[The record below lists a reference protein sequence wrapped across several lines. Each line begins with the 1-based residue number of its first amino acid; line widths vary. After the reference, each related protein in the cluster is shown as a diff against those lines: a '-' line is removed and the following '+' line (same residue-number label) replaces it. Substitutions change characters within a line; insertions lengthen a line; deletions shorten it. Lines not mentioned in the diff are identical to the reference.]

1 MNQPAALL
9 VDDEPAVLAA
19 FSLILE
25 QDGYLV
31 RQAASTAAAL
41 QILDD
46 YPCDIAIVDV
56 QLGVGTGV
64 DLLKLLRLCNPLLQV
79 VLITGRPEIE
89 TAAEAIRLG
98 ACNYL
103 TKPIQPNELLNAA
116 RNALNAK
123 RLAEEADRHRADL
136 EAIFRSLSDGILM
149 LDAAG
154 ALQHANEAAAR
165 ICACLSRQVTHS
177 EVCMH
182 LPCDGACRQLIQE
195 SLATGLP
202 GKRERIRCKMPQKQ
216 EQVVTITT
224 SPIRDHADR
233 CTGIVVVLR
242 DETRIDQLEGQLHTR
257 KGFGRMIG
265 ASLPMQ
271 RLYSKIEALA
281 DVPSTVLIQ
290 GESGTGKELVAEAL
304 HSFGSRRGKAFVKV
318 NCSAL
323 SDALLESELFGHVK
337 GAFTGAVTNKAGRF
351 QKADGGTIFLDEIGD
366 ISPAMQIR
374 LLRVLQERE
383 FEQVGDSTT
392 IKVDVRVLAATHQD
406 LTELVRQGKFREDLY
421 YRLHVIKLSVP
432 PLRERMEDL
441 PLLIELFLERY
452 SLLFRKTISGISD
465 AAMALLRAHTW
476 PGNVRELQHVLEHA
490 CVLSCSS
497 LIDTDLLPLDLTTP
511 QARQLPPESAA
522 AGAEPL
528 PSSLAGQIAEALIKS
543 GGNKSK
549 AAHLLGISRR
559 TIYRH
564 LENLPTG

>member
-64 DLLKLLRLCNPLLQV
+64 DLLKLLRFCNPLLQV

-564 LENLPTG
+564 LENLPTD

>member
-564 LENLPTG
+564 LENLPTD

>member
-1 MNQPAALL
+1 MNQPAVLI
-9 VDDEPAVLAA
+9 VDDEPAVLAT
-19 FSLILE
+19 FSMMLE

-31 RQAASTAAAL
+31 RQATSTASAL

-46 YPCDIAIVDV
+46 HPCDIAIVDI
-56 QLGVGTGV
+56 QLGTGTGV

-89 TAAEAIRLG
+89 TASEAVRLG

-103 TKPIQPNELLNAA
+103 TKPIHPHELLNAA

-149 LDAAG
+149 LDATG
-154 ALQHANEAAAR
+154 VLQHSNEAAAL
-165 ICACLSRQVTHS
+165 ICGCLSRQTIHPGG
-177 EVCMH
+177 CAH
-182 LPCDGACRQLIQE
+182 LSCDGACRQLIEE
-195 SLATGLP
+195 SLTTGLP
-202 GKRERIRCKMPQKQ
+202 GKRERIRCKRPQKQ
-216 EQVVTITT
+216 QQVVTITT
-224 SPIRDHADR
+224 SPIRDHTDT

-242 DETRIDQLEGQLHTR
+242 DETRIDELEGRLHTR

-323 SDALLESELFGHVK
+323 SDSLLESELFGHVK

-406 LTELVRQGKFREDLY
+406 LAELVRQGKFREDLY

-441 PLLIELFLERY
+441 PLLVDSFLERY
-452 SLLFRKTISGISD
+452 ALLFRKTISGVSD
-465 AAMALLRAHTW
+465 AAMALLQSYSW
-476 PGNVRELQHVLEHA
+476 PGNVRELQHLLEHA
-490 CVLSCSS
+490 AVLARTS

-511 QARQLPPESAA
+511 QVRQIAPEPAAVTVEPP
-522 AGAEPL
+522 
-528 PSSLAGQIAEALIKS
+528 PSLLTAQIAEALIKS

-564 LENLPTG
+564 LENLPTD

>member
-1 MNQPAALL
+1 MKQPAVLI
-9 VDDEPAVLAA
+9 VDDEPSVLATFA
-19 FSLILE
+19 LILE
-25 QDGYLV
+25 HDGYLV
-31 RQAASTAAAL
+31 RQATSTATAL

-46 YPCDIAIVDV
+46 APCDIAIVDI
-56 QLGVGTGV
+56 QLGTSTGV

-79 VLITGRPEIE
+79 VLITGRPAIE
-89 TAAEAIRLG
+89 TASEAVRLG

-149 LDAAG
+149 LDAKG
-154 ALQHANEAAAR
+154 VLQHSNQAAAL
-165 ICACLSRQVTHS
+165 ICACLSRQVAHP
-177 EVCMH
+177 EACVH

-202 GKRERIRCKMPQKQ
+202 GKRERIRCKRPQKQ
-216 EQVVTITT
+216 QQVVTITT
-224 SPIRDHADR
+224 SPIRDHADC

-242 DETRIDQLEGQLHTR
+242 DETRIDELEGQLHTR
-257 KGFGRMIG
+257 RGFCRLIG
-265 ASLPMQ
+265 ASLAMQ
-271 RLYSKIEALA
+271 KLYSKIEALA

-304 HSFGSRRGKAFVKV
+304 HNSGSRHGKPFVKV

-323 SDALLESELFGHVK
+323 SDTLLESELFGHVK
-337 GAFTGAVTNKAGRF
+337 GAFTGAIANKTGRF
-351 QKADGGTIFLDEIGD
+351 QMADGGTIFLDEIGD
-366 ISPAMQIR
+366 ISPAMQMR

-383 FEQVGDSTT
+383 FERVGDSNT

-406 LTELVRQGKFREDLY
+406 LAERVRQGTFREDLY
-421 YRLHVIKLSVP
+421 YRLNVIKLSVP

-441 PLLIELFLERY
+441 PLLVDHFLERY
-452 SLLFRKTISGISD
+452 AGVFCKTISGISD
-465 AAMALLRAHTW
+465 AAMALLHAHTW
-476 PGNVRELQHVLEHA
+476 PGNVRELQHLLEHA
-490 CVLSCSS
+490 CVLTRSS
-497 LIDTDLLPLDLTTP
+497 LIDADQLSLDLTTP
-511 QARQLPPESAA
+511 QIRLRQPVAPTAPASL
-522 AGAEPL
+522 
-528 PSSLAGQIAEALIKS
+528 SSLLPGRIAEALIMS

-564 LENLPTG
+564 LDNLPPD